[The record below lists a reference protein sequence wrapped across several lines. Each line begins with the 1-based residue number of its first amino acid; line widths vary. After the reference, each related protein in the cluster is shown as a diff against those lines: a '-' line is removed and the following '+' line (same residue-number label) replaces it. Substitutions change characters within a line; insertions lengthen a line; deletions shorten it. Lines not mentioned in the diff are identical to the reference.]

1 MRRYD
6 GVIFD
11 MDGTV
16 IEPLLDFAAIRAELG
31 APEGADILAWVE
43 SLPRGDRDRAYET
56 LLSHELPAARNA
68 ALMPGAGAAL
78 SAIRTA
84 GMKTAL
90 LTRNAPEAMEIV
102 LRRFPEVEFNL
113 AWSRGNGPLKPEPD
127 GVIRA
132 CRRLGIQPARAACVG
147 DFHYD
152 ILAAKSA
159 GASAVLLV
167 RGPRPAFADE
177 ADYVIASLAELP
189 ALLGV

>member
-11 MDGTV
+11 MDGTI
-16 IEPLLDFAAIRAELG
+16 IEPLLDFTAIRAEMG
-31 APEGADILAWVE
+31 VPERADILTWVE
-43 SLPRGDRDRAYET
+43 SLPRTDRATAHET

-68 ALMPGAGAAL
+68 ALMPGAAEAL
-78 SAIRTA
+78 RAIRTA
-84 GMKTAL
+84 GLKTAL
-90 LTRNAPEAMEIV
+90 LTRNAAEAMEIV
-102 LRRFPEVEFNL
+102 LERFPELEFDL
-113 AWSRGNGPLKPEPD
+113 AWSRENGPLKPEPD

-132 CRRLGIQPARAACVG
+132 CQRLDIEPARAVCVG

-167 RGPRPAFADE
+167 HGPRPPFADE
-177 ADYVIASLAELP
+177 ADYVITDLAQLP

>member
-11 MDGTV
+11 MDGTI
-16 IEPLLDFAAIRAELG
+16 IEPLLDFAAIRAE
-31 APEGADILAWVE
+31 ACVPDGADILAWVE
-43 SLPRGDRDRAYET
+43 SLPRGDRARAYET

-68 ALMPGAGAAL
+68 ALMPGAAA
-78 SAIRTA
+78 AVRAVRAT

-90 LTRNAPEAMEIV
+90 LTRNAPEAMAIV
-102 LRRFPEVEFNL
+102 LQRFPELEFDL
-113 AWSRGNGPLKPEPD
+113 AWSRENGPLKPEPD

-132 CRRLGIQPARAACVG
+132 CERLGIQPARAACVG

-159 GASAVLLV
+159 GASAVLV
-167 RGPRPAFADE
+167 VHGPRPAFADE
-177 ADYVIASLAELP
+177 ADYVITDLAELP